1 MLHTT
6 LNFKHF
12 FSKGFLIIS
21 LLLSTTLLNA
31 NASFPV
37 NDYTPTK
44 NVITKK
50 EQKKKNK
57 LKRFF
62 KRIQKKFTQRT
73 KRTKRTKN
81 SFKTQRQDN
90 YNGTVAM
97 WLVFIS
103 IFLSVIVASLYPIA
117 MTIASLCSL
126 GAFLFAII
134 GIFRDEDPRRAWNI
148 LIFYLAVIILAALL
162 VRFGIS
168 LGI

>member
-1 MLHTT
+1 MLHST
-6 LNFKHF
+6 LNFNRF
-12 FSKGFLIIS
+12 FLKGFIITS
-21 LLLSTTLLNA
+21 LLFSVTLLNA

-37 NDYTPTK
+37 NDYTSTK
-44 NVITKK
+44 NVINKQ
-50 EQKKKNK
+50 QKKKK
-57 LKRFF
+57 GKFKRFF

-73 KRTKRTKN
+73 KRTKR

-103 IFLSVIVASLYPIA
+103 IFLSVLVAPLYSIA
-117 MTIASLCSL
+117 MTIASLCSF

-134 GIFRDEDPRRAWNI
+134 GVFRDEDPRRAWNV
-148 LIFYLAVIILAALL
+148 LIFYLAVIIVAALL